1 MCYCGVHLSIVD
13 SIIVSAV
20 ISAVG
25 AAIIAV
31 FNRENEH
38 RTTVLEE
45 AKKEHE
51 SRIDRLENIKHEKQF
66 SEEEKKQIMD
76 MTLKVSLLWTSF
88 EKNIPLF
95 LKNPE
100 ELDSILQKLS
110 EYGIEKACEEFT
122 EDDKDKL
129 FKYLQTQLLSK
140 DGLRRMWAAL
150 YLDMMQKIVDDIKC

>member
-20 ISAVG
+20 VSAVG

-100 ELDSILQKLS
+100 EMDPILEKLS
-110 EYGIEKACEEFT
+110 VMGINKACEEFT
-122 EDDKDKL
+122 KNEKDKL
-129 FKYLQTQLLSK
+129 IKYLQIQLTSN
-140 DGLRRMWAAL
+140 DGLHRMWASI
-150 YLDMMQKIVDDIKC
+150 YLDMLQKDDKIC